1 MTPKSSKYKRS
12 AATIVA
18 ATLATGML
26 AMPVA
31 SSAKGCVNTQD
42 PSANDPFKVGFCV
55 IDQGLST
62 DPFTVVDQVRARSDR
77 ARQFGRDVNENNDA
91 YYTEWRQRPGAA
103 DIAKP
108 YVDAQVQDVKD
119 TVENGPSGL
128 EAELMAM
135 KAAIEAEANA
145 TAAKALAEAE
155 AAKQKVL
162 AEAGAVKQKAISE
175 AAAAVQKVNQ
185 ETAEVQA
192 KVDEELGETDDQVQA
207 QVENQ
212 TDPNGPGRK
221 WINNTT
227 EDAKD
232 FVGDMS
238 PVDLPSAPSGSPSL

>member
-26 AMPVA
+26 ALPVA
-31 SSAKGCVNTQD
+31 SSAKSCVNTQN
-42 PSANDPFKVGFCV
+42 PQGNDPIKAGFCV
-55 IDQGLST
+55 IDQALST
-62 DPFTVVDQVRARSDR
+62 DPFTVVDEIRARSDR
-77 ARQFGRDVNENNDA
+77 ARQFGREVNDNNQK
-91 YYTEWRQRPGAA
+91 YYDEAQKRPGVA

-108 YVDAQVQDVKD
+108 YVEAQVQDVKD

-207 QVENQ
+207 QVDNQ
-212 TDPNGPGRK
+212 TDPEGPGAK
-221 WINNTT
+221 WRENTT
-227 EDAKD
+227 NTTKK
-232 FVGDMS
+232 FVQDVS
-238 PVDLPSAPSGSPSL
+238 PVDLPSAPSGSPSR